1 MLVDSGSTS
10 NYISAQ
16 CQAGLDLEVQLER
29 DFECL
34 TLADGSEVHPQGYV
48 RFVLH
53 CGDYNC
59 KIFACVF
66 PNLQQELILGI
77 PWLIKANPK
86 SIGLLDKLKWRGM
99 EWFTPYH
106 VTAGVRIIPAEQ
118 RKRANQRERSISL
131 VPRHSN
137 KYYKEIQEENGLIC
151 DSFRRWMT

>member
-1 MLVDSGSTS
+1 MLVDWGSTG

-16 CQAGLDLEVQLER
+16 CQAGLDLEVQPER
-29 DFECL
+29 DFERL
-34 TLADGSEVHPQGYV
+34 ILADGSEVHAQGYV

-59 KIFACVF
+59 KILAWVF

-77 PWLIKANPK
+77 AWLKATPQ
-86 SIGLLDKLKWRGM
+86 SIGLLDKLRWRRM
-99 EWFTPYH
+99 ERFTPYH

-118 RKRANQRERSISL
+118 GKRANQRDKSISL

-137 KYYKEIQEENGLIC
+137 KYYKEIQEENGLIW
-151 DSFRRWMT
+151 D